1 MKLIDKF
8 GRKHRYLRVSLTD
21 KCNLNCLYCK
31 PLNPYIS
38 NSKKSSLL
46 NFNEIFRLI
55 TLFIIDFEFDKVR
68 LTGGEP
74 FVRREIE
81 TLIEKINLLKQKH
94 KFELTITTNGTLL
107 NGNIS
112 HLLKN
117 GLDRINFS
125 LDSLDP
131 VNFQKITG
139 YDKLNKVINA
149 IEDYEKHSHQTTK
162 INTVIMKNINDSE
175 ILDFIEFV
183 KNKNRNVRF
192 IEYMPFSG
200 NSFTDNKFISYKEI
214 KRIVDE
220 KYKLIP
226 LTSVRGGVAKDF
238 KIDGYLGRVSF
249 ISSISDNFCDAC
261 QRLRITAT
269 GKLKNCIFSSAEQ
282 DLDLKELL
290 RNEFSDSEI
299 RDAIINKVQEKHLTH
314 PELNELKI
322 LKNNNMF
329 SIGG

>member
-21 KCNLNCLYCK
+21 KCNLNCLYCN

-38 NSKKSSLL
+38 NLKKSSLL
-46 NFNEIFRLI
+46 NYNEIIRLI
-55 TLFIIDFEFDKVR
+55 TLFIKDLEFDKVR

-74 FVRREIE
+74 FVRKEIE
-81 TLIEKINLLKQKH
+81 NLIYKINLLKQNH

-112 HLLKN
+112 HLLKT

-131 VNFQKITG
+131 LNFQKITG
-139 YDKLNKVINA
+139 YDKLYKVINA
-149 IEDYEKHSHQTTK
+149 IEDYEKHRNQTTK
-162 INTVIMKNINDSE
+162 INTVILKNINDSE

-200 NSFTDNKFISYKEI
+200 NSFADNKFISYKEI
-214 KRIVDE
+214 KRIVDK

-226 LTSVRGGVAKDF
+226 LTNVLGGVAKNF
-238 KIDGYLGRVSF
+238 KIDGYSGRVSF
-249 ISSISDNFCDAC
+249 ISSISDNFCADC

-269 GKLKNCIFSSAEQ
+269 GKLKNCIFSSADR

-290 RNEFSDSEI
+290 RNGFSDSEI
-299 RDAIINKVQEKHLTH
+299 IDAIINNVQEKQFIH

>member
-55 TLFIIDFEFDKVR
+55 ILFIIDFEFDKVR